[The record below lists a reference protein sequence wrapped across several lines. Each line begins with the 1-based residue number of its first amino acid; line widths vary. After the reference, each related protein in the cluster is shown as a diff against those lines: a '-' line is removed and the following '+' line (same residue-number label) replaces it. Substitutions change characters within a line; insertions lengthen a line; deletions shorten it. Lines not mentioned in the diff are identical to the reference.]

1 MELLSRGAVDLVDE
15 AQLRAKLERSA
26 RSGLPLTVK
35 TGFDPSSPDLHL
47 GHTVLLRKMRHF
59 QQLGHRVVFLIGDF
73 TALIGDPTGKKT
85 TRPQLTPEEV
95 EANAQT
101 YKRQVWKVLDEQAT
115 VVDYNSRW
123 LLALGSV
130 GLVRLAGRY
139 TLARMMEREDF
150 RTRFEQKRPI
160 HLHELLYPLAQGY
173 DSVALAADV
182 ELGGHDQIFNLL
194 VGRDLMKEEGLEPQV
209 VLTVPL
215 LVGTDGSEKMSK
227 TLGNAIAVEDPPDE
241 IYGKTMSIPD
251 ALMWDWYLLLTD
263 LPRVEIERRRAA
275 VAAGELHPKRIK
287 QELARRLTADYH
299 GEEAARRAEA
309 EFEKVF
315 TAGGMPQE
323 VPDHAIDGS
332 RPLLKLLADAGLAP
346 SNAEARRL
354 VEQGAVAIDG
364 ARAADP
370 FHELPPRAEPY
381 LFKVGKRRFARI
393 LIRTVTLA
401 VGLTFAVTP
410 AATPAPAAT
419 LAPAATPAA
428 APAPAAAAA
437 RTPTAPAPA
446 APTAAPPAA
455 AGPIHPLR
463 ASTAALGARLEIEV
477 RDLPRDVAGAALQ
490 AAVAEVAEVERMTD
504 PGRPYGELAALNAAA
519 GKGPRRVD
527 PRLFAALSRALDFC
541 VWSEGKEGPLGRAL
555 HRLWGRGSEAALAA
569 APSPD
574 QLRDATEAASCKRL
588 VVDPR
593 KQTVALAAGSALDLV
608 DFSAP
613 LGRIF
618 LRDQSLAL
626 AARDE
631 RPLHVAAQ
639 VLSPFIDQRSGEP
652 AAEGVLVTLAV
663 SDLALD
669 AQALAATMTI
679 TGTQEGELLTGSIR
693 PRPSILWLMGSGN
706 GVPLLVDYRWT
717 EVAKR

>member
-1 MELLSRGAVDLVDE
+1 MSDEIAAGAMAEIKFPPVDEQMALLSRGTVDLVDD
-15 AQLRAKLERSA
+15 AQLRDKLARSA
-26 RSGLPLTVK
+26 RGGVPLTVK

-101 YKRQVWKVLDEQAT
+101 YKRQVWKVLDERAT

-150 RTRFEQKRPI
+150 RTRFEQQRPI

-227 TLGNAIAVEDPPDE
+227 SLGNAIAVEDPPDE

-251 ALMWDWYLLLTD
+251 ALMWEWYLLLTD
-263 LPRVEIERRRAA
+263 LPRAEIERRRAA
-275 VAAGELHPKRIK
+275 VAGGGLHPKQVK

-299 GEEAARRAEA
+299 GDAAARQAEA
-309 EFEKVF
+309 EFERVF
-315 TAGGMPQE
+315 AAGGLPQE
-323 VPDHAIDGS
+323 IPDHVVEGS
-332 RPLLKLLADAGLAP
+332 RTLLKLLADAGLAP

-364 ARAADP
+364 ARATDP

-381 LFKVGKRRFARI
+381 LFKVGKRRFAR
-393 LIRTVTLA
+393 
-401 VGLTFAVTP
+401 
-410 AATPAPAAT
+410 
-419 LAPAATPAA
+419 
-428 APAPAAAAA
+428 
-437 RTPTAPAPA
+437 
-446 APTAAPPAA
+446 
-455 AGPIHPLR
+455 
-463 ASTAALGARLEIEV
+463 
-477 RDLPRDVAGAALQ
+477 
-490 AAVAEVAEVERMTD
+490 
-504 PGRPYGELAALNAAA
+504 
-519 GKGPRRVD
+519 
-527 PRLFAALSRALDFC
+527 
-541 VWSEGKEGPLGRAL
+541 
-555 HRLWGRGSEAALAA
+555 
-569 APSPD
+569 
-574 QLRDATEAASCKRL
+574 
-588 VVDPR
+588 
-593 KQTVALAAGSALDLV
+593 
-608 DFSAP
+608 
-613 LGRIF
+613 
-618 LRDQSLAL
+618 
-626 AARDE
+626 
-631 RPLHVAAQ
+631 
-639 VLSPFIDQRSGEP
+639 
-652 AAEGVLVTLAV
+652 
-663 SDLALD
+663 
-669 AQALAATMTI
+669 
-679 TGTQEGELLTGSIR
+679 
-693 PRPSILWLMGSGN
+693 
-706 GVPLLVDYRWT
+706 LLVR
-717 EVAKR
+717 